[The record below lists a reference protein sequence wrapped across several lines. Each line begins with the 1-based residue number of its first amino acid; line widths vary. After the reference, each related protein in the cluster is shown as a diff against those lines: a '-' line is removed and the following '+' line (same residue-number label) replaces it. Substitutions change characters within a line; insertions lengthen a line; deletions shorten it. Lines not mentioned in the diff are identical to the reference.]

1 MNVKPTMKRLH
12 ADNLPSSPSPAKGKG
27 LDRATFEALYQ
38 RHGRRAKGFFLRMM
52 DYDEALAD
60 DLTQEL
66 FLRIWKHRGEYNA
79 DSSFETWLFTIAYN
93 LCKNEYRHQNAVRS
107 CEEALSQRPEP
118 CTDPVRD
125 LERKEQ
131 KALIRQAVQHLPE
144 GQREAFILRYEED
157 LPLSDVAA
165 ILAIPEGTVKSRLF
179 NALNA
184 VRKALNDNE

>member
-1 MNVKPTMKRLH
+1 MKRLN
-12 ADNLPSSPSPAKGKG
+12 ADNFPSSPSPAKGRG
-27 LDRATFEALYQ
+27 LDRATFEVLYQ

-79 DSSFETWLFTIAYN
+79 DGSFETWLFTIAYN
-93 LCKNEYRHQNAVRS
+93 LCKNEYRHQNAVRG
-107 CEEALSQRPEP
+107 CVETLSQRPEP
-118 CTDPVRD
+118 STDPVQD
-125 LERKEQ
+125 LERKEL
-131 KALIRQAVQHLPE
+131 KALIRQAVQRLPE

-157 LPLSDVAA
+157 LPLADVAA

-179 NALNA
+179 GALNA
-184 VRKALNDNE
+184 VRKALNDDE

>member
-1 MNVKPTMKRLH
+1 MKRLH
-12 ADNLPSSPSPAKGKG
+12 ADILPSSSSPAKGRG
-27 LDRATFEALYQ
+27 LDRASFEALYQ

-107 CEEALSQRPEP
+107 CEEALSQRSEP
-118 CTDPVRD
+118 CTDPVQD

-131 KALIRQAVQHLPE
+131 KALIRQAVQRLPE

-157 LPLSDVAA
+157 LPLADVAA

-179 NALNA
+179 GALNA
-184 VRKALNDNE
+184 VRKELNDND